1 MSEDPLSEI
10 DEKLSEILPDDP
22 SEVSEDAPSNQ
33 KEKMLDLLRDA
44 KEELGRSPSMNQFNS
59 LDYETSGYMI
69 RNAFGTWNDAKR
81 EAGLEVYEVSEGK
94 HATTEINAQYFSEL
108 DSPEKAYW
116 LGTIIPHSSTK
127 RRDNNVSLHIG
138 RVVSKEYFVR
148 GFSEAIESGY
158 SITENSA
165 TPKQDQNIIQTHIFN
180 PTFIENLFS
189 VGYPDPDNS
198 EAEIPTLE
206 KDLRAPFVR
215 GYLESSGYFSTDG
228 WSVTVDAEESAERL
242 QDWFE
247 FFGAKRPTL
256 GENRGYPCVRVV
268 NVFDIK
274 SVFEECWPNGISTEP
289 SFTPYPKKILEHLE
303 SEYPYPENVE
313 YLSDND

>member
-10 DEKLSEILPDDP
+10 DEKLSEILPNDP

-33 KEKMLDLLRDA
+33 KEKMLNLLRDA
-44 KEELGRSPSMNQFNS
+44 KEGLGRSPSINQFNS
-59 LDYETSGYMI
+59 LDYETSGDMI
-69 RNAFGTWNDAKR
+69 KNAFGTWNDAKR
-81 EAGLEVYEVSEGK
+81 EAGLEVYEVGEGR

-108 DSPEKAYW
+108 YSPEKAYW
-116 LGTIIPHSSTK
+116 LGTIIANSSIQ
-127 RRDNNVSLHIG
+127 RRGDGVSLDIG
-138 RVVSKEYFVR
+138 RVVSKEWFVR
-148 GFSEAIESGY
+148 GFSEAIKSGY
-158 SITENSA
+158 SVTETSA
-165 TPKQDQNIIQTHIFN
+165 TSKQEQNIIETVIFN
-180 PTFIENLFS
+180 PTFMENLFS
-189 VGYPDPDNS
+189 AGYPDPDNS

-215 GYLESSGYFSTDG
+215 GYLESSGYFTTGG
-228 WSVTVDAEESAERL
+228 WSVAVDDEESAERL

-256 GENRGYPCVRVV
+256 GEDRGDPRVRVS